1 MIEKICQ
8 TCAMWNS
15 LDCLIKLP
23 DFGCEKWHRNKLTNG
38 DRIRQMT
45 DEELVESIGLACK
58 RCAYYKVGR
67 GECSGQDKECTD
79 GNLAWLK
86 QEAIICQDG

>member
-45 DEELVESIGLACK
+45 DEELRDFLDGFLCDQVGAC
-58 RCAYYKVGR
+58 RAGDMNCD
-67 GECSGQDKECTD
+67 ECCLK
-79 GNLAWLK
+79 WLK
-86 QEAIICQDG
+86 QEAKEDADA